1 MKKKILLILSLLFVS
16 FFEYITAQEKV
27 AIDSLEQ
34 FNDLDEVVIIGG
46 RNSERTVVNS
56 PVAIDV
62 IDLRKIEKN
71 SPQLTANDLLNYL
84 VPSFN
89 SVRQS
94 SSDGTEHIDPA
105 TLRGMGP
112 DQVLVLVNGKR
123 RHTTS
128 LVNYQNTVGNGS
140 VGTDLSAIPVSAIE
154 KIEVLR
160 DGAAAQYGSDAI
172 AGVINIILKKN
183 EGGSASIS
191 YGITNRK
198 DGENYN
204 FSGNYGTKL
213 GTNGGSINLS
223 LVVSQR
229 NKTNRSYENNLDKFG
244 NNFAYEFAPNPEQA
258 RAEDEQIMAAKGLT
272 QRDFR
277 FRIGDAQIKNQ
288 QFFVNAIYPL
298 SDKFNL
304 YSFGGA
310 SLRQG
315 EGAEFRRLPSETSN
329 VVSEYY
335 PNGFQPL
342 LKSTIYDIS
351 NATGVRYYCNNWN
364 IDLSNTLGQNI
375 FNYKVA
381 QTNNA
386 SLGVN
391 SPTEFKAGGHEF
403 LQNTINLDIAKNFN
417 HIFTLAFGG
426 EFRYEQYQI
435 KTGEEASWARYD
447 KFGNIVTAITDPSNI
462 IAAGGSQG
470 FIGFSPANALKKDR
484 NNVAGYADLAFKTN
498 KFSGDIAG
506 RYEHYSDF
514 GNSLTGKLAL
524 RYEYANGFAIRGAF
538 STGFRAPSLQQQYFN
553 NSFSDISTSGSGI
566 VSKGIFTNESILAK
580 ALGIEKLK
588 EEKSIN
594 ASAGLT
600 FRPSKNLYI
609 TADAYYIKVDDRIV
623 LTSEFVN
630 PIIQSYGVE
639 GARFFTNAIDTETKG
654 IDIVATYKLNIGL
667 GNLTIN
673 LSGNYTQTEIVD
685 FHFPEVFG
693 GNINEYFGPD
703 QTNIIE
709 SLSPKTKATLGFVYN
724 LSKWNFLVRNT
735 YFGKVTRDGYPF
747 GKVQHHDPKLVTD
760 LSISYDIFKN
770 FTLTVG
776 GNNIFDIFPDK
787 QIYENSYYHVFKY
800 APVQMGTTGAN
811 WLAKLNMNF

>member
-1 MKKKILLILSLLFVS
+1 MKKKILLFVMIAINLTV
-16 FFEYITAQEKV
+16 FVKAQEKIV
-27 AIDSLEQ
+27 VDSLGY
-34 FNDLDEVVIIGG
+34 FDDLDEVIVVGG
-46 RNSERTVVNS
+46 RNSERTVINS

-62 IDLRKIEKN
+62 IDVRKIEKT

-112 DQVLVLVNGKR
+112 DQILVLVNGKR

-154 KIEVLR
+154 KIEILR

-183 EGGSASIS
+183 EGGSASVT
-191 YGITNRK
+191 YGLTNRN

-213 GTNGGSINLS
+213 GDNGGIINLS
-223 LVVSQR
+223 LVISQR

-244 NNFAYEFAPNPEQA
+244 DNFAYDFASDPDQA
-258 RAEDEQIMAAKGLT
+258 RWDDENIMTERGLT

-288 QFFVNAIYPL
+288 QLFVNAIYPL
-298 SDKFNL
+298 SDKFEL

-315 EGAEFRRLPSETSN
+315 EGAEFRRLPSETQN
-329 VVSEYY
+329 VVLELY

-342 LKSTIYDIS
+342 LKSAIYDIS
-351 NATGVRYYCNNWN
+351 NSTGVKYRYNDWN
-364 IDLSNTLGQNI
+364 VDLSNTFGENI
-375 FNYKVA
+375 FNYEVT

-386 SLGVN
+386 SLGLS
-391 SPTEFKAGGHEF
+391 SPTRFKAGGHEF
-403 LQNTINLDIAKNFN
+403 LQNTINLDVSKKINR
-417 HIFTLAFGG
+417 IFTLAFGG
-426 EFRYEQYQI
+426 EFKYERYKI
-435 KTGEEASWARYD
+435 TAGEESSWTRYD
-447 KFGNIVTAITDPSNI
+447 TNILG
-462 IAAGGSQG
+462 AGGSQG
-470 FIGFSPANALKKDR
+470 FLGFSPSNALIKDR
-484 NNVAGYADLAFKTN
+484 NNAAGYADLAFITG
-498 KFSGDIAG
+498 KFSGDLAG

-524 RYEYANGFAIRGAF
+524 RYEYADGFAIRGAF

-553 NSFSDISTSGSGI
+553 NSFTDISASGSGI
-566 VSKGIFTNESILAK
+566 VSKGIFTNESSLAR
-580 ALGIEKLK
+580 ALKIEKLK
-588 EEKSIN
+588 EEKSLN
-594 ASAGLT
+594 SSAGLT
-600 FRPSKNLYI
+600 FRPSRKLYI
-609 TADAYYIKVDDRIV
+609 TADVYYIKVDDRIV
-623 LTSEFVN
+623 LTSEFGN
-630 PIIQSYGVE
+630 PLIQSYGVE
-639 GARFFTNAIDTETKG
+639 GARFFTNAVDTETKG
-654 IDIVATYKLNIGL
+654 IDIVAIYRINLGI
-667 GNLTIN
+667 GNLDIS
-673 LSGNYTQTEIVD
+673 LSGNYTETNIVD
-685 FHFPEVFG
+685 YHFPEIFG
-693 GNINEYFGPD
+693 GERDEYFGPD

-709 SLSPKTKATLGFVYN
+709 SLSPKTKATLGLTYN
-724 LSKWNFLVRNT
+724 ISKWNFLVRNT
-735 YFGKVTRDGYPF
+735 YFGEVIRDGYPF
-747 GKVQHHDPKLVTD
+747 GAIQHHDPKLITD
-760 LSISYDIFKN
+760 FSISYDIFKN
-770 FTLTVG
+770 LTLILG
-776 GNNIFDIFPDK
+776 GNNIFDVFPDK
-787 QIYENSYYHVFKY
+787 QIYENSYYNVFKY

-811 WLAKLNMNF
+811 WFVRLNMNF

>member
-1 MKKKILLILSLLFVS
+1 MKKKILLVS
-16 FFEYITAQEKV
+16 SITLGAAIFIQAQEKQV
-27 AIDSLEQ
+27 IDSLGQ
-34 FNDLDEVVIIGG
+34 FNELEGVVVVGG

-62 IDLRKIEKN
+62 VDIKKLEKI
-71 SPQLTANDLLNYL
+71 SPQSTANDLLNYL

-183 EGGSASIS
+183 EGGSASLT
-191 YGITNRK
+191 YGMTNRN
-198 DGENYN
+198 DGENYS

-213 GTNGGSINLS
+213 GDNGGTINFS

-244 NNFAYEFAPNPEQA
+244 DNFAYDFADDPELA
-258 RAEDEQIMAAKGLT
+258 RQQDEAIMAERGLT

-298 SDKFNL
+298 SDKFEF

-310 SLRQG
+310 GLRQG
-315 EGAEFRRLPSETSN
+315 QGAEFRRLPSETYN
-329 VVSEYY
+329 VVSELY

-342 LKSTIYDIS
+342 VESKIYDIS
-351 NATGVRYYCNNWN
+351 NATGVRYHYNNWN
-364 IDLSNTLGQNI
+364 IDLSNTFGENI
-375 FNYKVA
+375 FNYTVA
-381 QTNNA
+381 NTNNA
-386 SLGVN
+386 SLGTS
-391 SPTEFKAGGHEF
+391 SPTEFKAGGHQF
-403 LQNTINLDIAKNFN
+403 LQNTVNLDLSKKFN
-417 HIFTLAFGG
+417 SIFTLGLGG
-426 EFRYEQYQI
+426 ELRYEQYKI
-435 KTGEEASWARYD
+435 TDGEEGSWAQYD
-447 KFGNIVTAITDPSNI
+447 QFGNLVTSATSSTDI
-462 IAAGGSQG
+462 LGAGGSQG
-470 FIGFSPANALKKDR
+470 FIGFSPDNALRKDR
-484 NNVAGYADLAFKTN
+484 NSAAAYADLAFTTG
-498 KFSGDIAG
+498 KFSGNLAG
-506 RYEHYSDF
+506 RYENYSDF

-524 RYEYANGFAIRGAF
+524 RYEYASGFAIRGAF

-553 NSFSDISTSGSGI
+553 NSYTDISVSGSGI
-566 VSKGIFTNESILAK
+566 VSKGIFTNESALAR

-588 EEKSIN
+588 EEKSLN

-600 FRPSKNLYI
+600 FRPLSRLYI

-630 PIIQSYGVE
+630 PLIQSYGVE

-654 IDIVATYKLNIGL
+654 IDVVATYKVFIGE
-667 GNLTIN
+667 GNLDIS
-673 LSGNYTQTEIVD
+673 LSGNYTETEITGY
-685 FHFPEVFG
+685 HFPEVFG
-693 GNINEYFGPD
+693 GDRNEYFGPD

-709 SLSPKTKATLGFVYN
+709 SLSPKTKASLGLVYN
-724 LSKWNFLVRNT
+724 ISKWNFLVRNT

-747 GKVQHHDPKLVTD
+747 GSVQHHDPKLVTD
-760 LSISYDIFKN
+760 FSVSYEILKN
-770 FTLTVG
+770 FSLTLG
-776 GNNIFDIFPDK
+776 GNNIFDVFPDK
-787 QIYENSYYHVFKY
+787 QIYDNSYYNVFKY

-811 WLAKLNMNF
+811 WFARLNVSF